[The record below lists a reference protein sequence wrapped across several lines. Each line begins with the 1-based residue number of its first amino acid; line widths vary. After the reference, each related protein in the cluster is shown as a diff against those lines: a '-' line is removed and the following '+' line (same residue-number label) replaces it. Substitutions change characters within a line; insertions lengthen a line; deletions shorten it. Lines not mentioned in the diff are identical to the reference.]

1 MIEGVETMTKSIFV
15 PFGATTLTVWFV
27 HWGYYSSYSY
37 DSDYGKN
44 YHAQVSESAEPTIVF
59 DSGSWAE
66 TVHGDLEKG
75 GKFNVYYDFE
85 RLDDDDEDIYAV
97 AKFSNDSERTFTY
110 ALKGPIAGS
119 HYLVTTYTIPQEA
132 EKVILWFYT
141 GQDDERKYDSDY
153 GRNYVFPLKEESE
166 SQNEAVG
173 A

>member
-1 MIEGVETMTKSIFV
+1 MIVGVETMTKSIFV

-37 DSDYGKN
+37 DSDHGKN

-66 TVHGDLEKG
+66 TVHGDLVKG
-75 GKFNVYYDFE
+75 GKFNVYYDFA
-85 RLDDDDEDIYAV
+85 RLDDDDEVIHAV
-97 AKFSNDSERTFTY
+97 AKFYDDSEYTHE
-110 ALKGPIAGS
+110 LKGPIAGS
-119 HYLVTTYTIPQEA
+119 HYLVTTYTIPQDA
-132 EKVILWFYT
+132 EKVILWFFT

-153 GRNYVFPLKEESE
+153 GRNYVFPLKEEPE